1 MFMKRRNALE
11 QLIQGLL
18 IFSIFQMIPL
28 FLVALFW
35 VLTLGGFSFI
45 ETVHSD
51 GFQGVNVAYAM
62 LVNSITT
69 LCLMANLNDW
79 K

>member
-1 MFMKRRNALE
+1 MKRRNALE

-18 IFSIFQMIPL
+18 IFSIFQLIPI
-28 FLVALFW
+28 FLVTLFW
-35 VLTLGGFSFI
+35 IITLGGFSFL

-51 GFQGVNVAYAM
+51 GFQGANIAFGL
-62 LVNSITT
+62 LVNFIST
-69 LCLMANLNDW
+69 LCLVGHLNDW